1 MTNSAW
7 NAGVSYS
14 TQNDLDKDGAILNRV
29 KSGIAHQKHDM
40 ALNCSTPRVVKID
53 LDKYFNDEIKELK
66 DQGYEVKENIH
77 FADDRSP

>member
-1 MTNSAW
+1 MEENKRPDNSNTTNKT
-7 NAGVSYS
+7 GLLLGKLCLECRS

-53 LDKYFNDEIKELK
+53 LDKYFNDVIKEL
-66 DQGYEVKENIH
+66 
-77 FADDRSP
+77 